1 MNPKLSLVIGILCI
15 SFAPILVLMAH
26 VPPVSAAFYRMLIA
40 LLCLVPY
47 CIIKGKLRIG
57 KKELMIALA
66 GGIIF
71 GADIAVWNI
80 SLTKTSATVS
90 TLIANLSPVWVGL
103 LSLILFRKLSG
114 ILFWIGTAIAISGII
129 ILAGYQ
135 NMMELKLNEGIL
147 LALFSSFLYAVYIL
161 LTKSVI
167 DKVDTL
173 AFVFYNLLG
182 ACLFSFLFCLY
193 QQNNLIHFSITTWL
207 CFIGLGA
214 MCQLV
219 GWLTITHSLRFLPS
233 TKVSLA
239 LLSRAVIASCWSVLL
254 LHEALG
260 LKEVIGSLVI
270 LIGIG
275 ITFLEQAKPYK
286 DKLA

>member
-1 MNPKLSLVIGILCI
+1 MNPKLSLIIGILCI
-15 SFAPILVLMAH
+15 SFAPILVLVAH

-40 LLCLVPY
+40 LLCLTPY
-47 CIIKGKLRIG
+47 CIINGKFKIG
-57 KKELMIALA
+57 KHALLIALT

-103 LSLILFRKLSG
+103 LSLILFRKFSG
-114 ILFWIGTAIAISGII
+114 VLFWLGTFLAIAGII

-135 NMMELKLNEGIL
+135 NIWHLKLNEGII

-167 DKVDTL
+167 DQVDTI

-182 ACLFSFLFCLY
+182 ASLFSFLFCLY
-193 QQNNLIHFSITTWL
+193 QQNDLIHFSITAWL
-207 CFIGLGA
+207 CFIGLGV

-239 LLSRAVIASCWSVLL
+239 LLSRAVIASFWSVLL
-254 LHEALG
+254 LHEKLG
-260 LKEVIGSLVI
+260 LKEVVGSAVI

-275 ITFLEQAKPYK
+275 ITFLNNKQFRQ
-286 DKLA
+286 